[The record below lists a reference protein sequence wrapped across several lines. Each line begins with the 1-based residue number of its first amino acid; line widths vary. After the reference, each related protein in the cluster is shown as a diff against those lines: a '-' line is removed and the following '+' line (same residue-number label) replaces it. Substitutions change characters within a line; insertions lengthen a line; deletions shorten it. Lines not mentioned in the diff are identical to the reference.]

1 MATKTT
7 ATPAD
12 VNVRDHNG
20 CTNIFLAAEAGDAA
34 EVARLLEL
42 KADFELPMTDLSK
55 YLSHLNDK
63 KTILLIYFYLIR
75 HRYTPLHVACEK
87 GHAPVA
93 RLLLKAGAK
102 IEAKDYARFACVD
115 LIEFMTSID
124 KGFYSGCVM

>member
-42 KADFELPMTDLSK
+42 KADFELPETDSR
-55 YLSHLNDK
+55 
-63 KTILLIYFYLIR
+63 R
-75 HRYTPLHVACEK
+75 HVVAFQ
-87 GHAPVA
+87 
-93 RLLLKAGAK
+93 R
-102 IEAKDYARFACVD
+102 
-115 LIEFMTSID
+115 
-124 KGFYSGCVM
+124 